1 MPQICC
7 KLDQE
12 LVASVAATERATNN
26 HTCMSTEQLKR
37 TYLADYRP
45 PAFGVSDLSLAFDL
59 HKNKTT
65 VRSKL
70 SVQKKPGASPKE
82 PFFLHGVNLEL
93 ISIELNDRELD
104 QQQYIVAE
112 SGLSILDPPTEFT
125 LRICTTI
132 DPSSNLALS
141 GMYMSEDILCTQ
153 CEAEGFRNIT
163 YFPDRP
169 DILSRYSVTIE
180 AVKQQFPVLLSN
192 GELVEQGDLPD
203 GRHFATWHDPH
214 PKPSYLFALVAGD
227 LAVLEDEYTTGS
239 NRRVQLEFYVRDKH
253 LDKCKHA
260 MDCLKRAM
268 SWDEQ
273 VYGRE
278 YDLNRYMIVAVD
290 HFNMGAMENKGLNVF
305 NSKYVYAKQETAT
318 DQDFHAIES
327 VIAHE
332 YFHNWSGNR
341 VTLRDWFQLS
351 LKEGFTI
358 FRDQQFSADMGSAAV
373 QRIQDV
379 HLVKLHQFREDASPK
394 RHPVQPDSYL
404 TIDNFYNI
412 TIYNK
417 GAELIRMLYL
427 LLGADQYRA
436 ATDIYFETYD
446 GCAVTVEEF
455 IQSMEQASN
464 RDLKQFRRWYHV
476 AGTPKVR
483 VARAFDPDNHS
494 FELTLEQHPPDSTP
508 DKLGKPLHIPI
519 QCALLDQASGRMTVT
534 LASESE
540 TPQDE
545 FLLELRELKQT
556 FTFTNVSHEPV
567 LSLLRGFSAPVL
579 VEDPKADQELHA
591 ILAYDDDAFCRWD
604 AWQRVA
610 KTQLLQLVTAIQNGQ
625 EPSVDESFLATYGT
639 VLDNTQTDPQFSVLL
654 LDPPS
659 EIAIAQAMDVIDP
672 VAIHQA
678 RGLLVKTI
686 AKQHFKKLVDLYQN
700 LHPPADLS
708 TRAVGERG
716 LRNLCLNLL
725 IELDTDVVHDLA
737 ADQFRHST
745 NMTDLVASLQA
756 LVLSNSPFRKQ
767 ALNTFYENWK
777 EDSGVID
784 KWFRIQATAARDDT
798 LQNVITL
805 SSHQSFNFH
814 TPNRVFS
821 LIGAFCHANPYC
833 FHAADG
839 SSYELLKDN
848 VISIDQYNPQGAAQL
863 ADAFAEIHRYDQGRQ
878 QAMYQRLEEIA
889 AVKNLSVN
897 AFEVVDRILNSK
909 NR

>member
-1 MPQICC
+1 MP
-7 KLDQE
+7 
-12 LVASVAATERATNN
+12 
-26 HTCMSTEQLKR
+26 TEQIKR

-45 PAFGVSDLSLAFDL
+45 PAFGVSDLSLTFDL
-59 HKNKTT
+59 HKSKTT
-65 VRSKL
+65 VRSTL
-70 SVQKKPGASPKE
+70 SVQKNPGASRKE
-82 PFFLHGVNLEL
+82 PFFLNGGNLDL
-93 ISIELNDRELD
+93 ISIKLNGRELD
-104 QQQYIVAE
+104 KKGYIVAD
-112 SGLSILDPPTEFT
+112 SGLSILDPPTEFELSIST
-125 LRICTTI
+125 VI

-169 DILSRYSVTIE
+169 DILSRYTVTIQ

-203 GRHFATWHDPH
+203 DQHYATWHDPH
-214 PKPSYLFALVAGD
+214 PKPSYLFAVVAGD
-227 LAVLEDEYTTGS
+227 LAALKDEYITCS
-239 NRRVQLEFYVRDKH
+239 NRHVQLEFYVTGKH
-253 LDKCKHA
+253 LDKCQHA

-268 SWDEQ
+268 RWDEQ

-305 NSKYVYAKQETAT
+305 NSKYVYAKPETAT

-358 FRDQQFSADMGSAAV
+358 FRDQQFSADMGSTAV
-373 QRIQDV
+373 QRIHDV
-379 HLVKLHQFREDASPK
+379 NLVKLHQFREDASPK

-412 TIYNK
+412 TVYNK

-427 LLGADQYRA
+427 LLGAEQFRA
-436 ATDIYFETYD
+436 ATDLYFERYD

-455 IQSMEQASN
+455 IQSMETVSN
-464 RDLKQFRRWYHV
+464 RDLAQFRRWYHV
-476 AGTPKVR
+476 AGTPKVHVTR
-483 VARAFDPDNHS
+483 EFDPDSHS
-494 FELTLEQHPPDSTP
+494 FQLTLEQHPPDSP
-508 DKLGKPLHIPI
+508 PNQCGKPMHIPI
-519 QCALLDQASGRMTVT
+519 QCALLDQANGRMRVT
-534 LASESE
+534 LANEPAR
-540 TPQDE
+540 TQDE
-545 FLLELRELKQT
+545 FLLELRDIRQT
-556 FTFTNVSHEPV
+556 FTFKDVSQEPV
-567 LSLLRGFSAPVL
+567 VSLLRGFSAPVL
-579 VEDPKADQELHA
+579 IDDPKADRELHT
-591 ILAYDDDAFCRWD
+591 ILSHDDDAFCRWD

-610 KTQLLQLVTAIQNGQ
+610 KSQLLHLVTAIQTGQ
-625 EPSVDESFLATYGT
+625 EPSIDESFLATYKT
-639 VLDNTQTDPQFSVLL
+639 VLENMQPDPQFSVLL

-678 RGLLVKTI
+678 RSLLVKTI
-686 AKQHFKKLVDLYQN
+686 AKRFFDHLVDLYQN
-700 LHPPADLS
+700 LNPPADLS
-708 TRAVGERG
+708 TKAIGQRS

-725 IELDTDVVHDLA
+725 IELDTDVVHHMA

-745 NMTDLVASLQA
+745 NMTDLAASLKA
-756 LVLSNSPFRKQ
+756 LVQSTSPFRDR
-767 ALNTFYENWK
+767 ALNMFYENWK

-784 KWFRIQATAARDDT
+784 KWFRIQATAPRDDT
-798 LQNVITL
+798 LESVIKL
-805 SSHQSFNFH
+805 SSHQSFSFH
-814 TPNRVFS
+814 TPNRVYS

-839 SSYELLKDN
+839 SSYELLKNN
-848 VISIDQYNPQGAAQL
+848 VIRIDKYNPQGAAQL
-863 ADAFAEIHRYDQGRQ
+863 VDAFSELHRYDPGRQ

-889 AVKNLSVN
+889 AVNDLSVN
-897 AFEVVDRILNSK
+897 AFEIVDRILKAK